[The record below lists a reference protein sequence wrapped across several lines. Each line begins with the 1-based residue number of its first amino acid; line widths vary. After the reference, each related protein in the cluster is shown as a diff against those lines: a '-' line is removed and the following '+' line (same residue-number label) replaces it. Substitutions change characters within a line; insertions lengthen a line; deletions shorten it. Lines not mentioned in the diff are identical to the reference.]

1 MENTQ
6 KINMNIKS
14 LALQRS
20 YKVQGVIEPGL
31 FVHICIVAEE
41 NVFFV
46 YGQS

>member
-1 MENTQ
+1 
-6 KINMNIKS
+6 MNNKS

-20 YKVQGVIEPGL
+20 YKIQGVIEPGL
-31 FVHICIVAEE
+31 FVHICVAEE